1 MSLNDLSK
9 KELLEILEYMDRGK
23 TKEEALSLLLTED
36 VKNLVCMAH
45 ILFCND
51 KPCNF
56 EKEEMVDG
64 TWQASNHIKWR
75 AFTEVLLNTCDCE
88 PKVLQEAIVQVLK
101 LTTIKKDVL
110 FAMQH
115 VLSVYLYPTILSDQS
130 PND

>member
-9 KELLEILEYMDRGK
+9 KELLEILEYMDSGK
-23 TKEEALSLLLTED
+23 TKDEAMKLLITED
-36 VKNLVCMAH
+36 MRNLTCMSH

-51 KPCNF
+51 GPCSF
-56 EKEEMVDG
+56 EKEEATIG
-64 TWQASNHIKWR
+64 TWQLPNHIKWLT
-75 AFTEVLLNTCDCE
+75 FVELLLQRCDCT

-115 VLSVYLYPTILSDQS
+115 VLSVYLYPTILSDS
-130 PND
+130 PAE